1 MSQQDDLLKNLRQT
15 LSDQGIESFHVLE
28 DLVPIEEQMEYFRY
42 FDRMRRE
49 NSPFV
54 RDEEIAILFSPDA
67 SVERKKKSLSRL
79 ASIPDV
85 GAYRAIETYHSSPLE
100 SELFNWSSMSL
111 VGSRIILSSDLSG
124 QQQIY
129 VSSGLGGQDK
139 KLRFFALFTTNNRAT
154 LTDLQKEMV
163 DREFRFQL
171 QKAEVEIEKFE
182 IKENYFTLLMLFPI
196 DSDVRSSINAA
207 VEEINQYGNFLDP
220 KFLFTNVKI
229 LNESEIE
236 KLLEKK

>member
-1 MSQQDDLLKNLRQT
+1 MSQQDDLLKNLRQM
-15 LSDQGIESFHVLE
+15 LSEQGIESFHVLE

-42 FDRMRRE
+42 FDQLRRE
-49 NSPFV
+49 SSPFV
-54 RDEEIAILFSPDA
+54 RDEEIGILFSADEPI
-67 SVERKKKSLSRL
+67 ERKKKSLLRL

-100 SELFNWSSMSL
+100 PELFNWSSMSL

-129 VSSGLGGQDK
+129 VSSGLGGHEK
-139 KLRFFALFTTNNRAT
+139 KLRFFGLFTTNNRQP
-154 LTDLQKEMV
+154 LTDLQKEIV

-171 QKAEVEIEKFE
+171 QQAGVEIERFE
-182 IKENYFTLLMLFPI
+182 MKDNYFTLLMLFPI
-196 DSDVRSSINAA
+196 DSDVRLSINDAIN
-207 VEEINQYGNFLDP
+207 EINQYGNFLDP

-229 LNESEIE
+229 LSESEID
-236 KLLEKK
+236 KLLKKR